1 MADYPTNSDY
11 AGIGNK
17 GTGDNPQSDSWPWT
31 EIFND
36 GGSLYEGDIWE
47 DPVDNAYWNAPFYRP
62 PGRVDFTEYL
72 QDLPTF
78 DVNYGLMGLMPGF
91 AKGLGSS
98 AMQSAQNQALG
109 QRARQFNLNNAIF
122 NRP

>member
-1 MADYPTNSDY
+1 
-11 AGIGNK
+11 
-17 GTGDNPQSDSWPWT
+17 
-31 EIFND
+31 
-36 GGSLYEGDIWE
+36 
-47 DPVDNAYWNAPFYRP
+47 
-62 PGRVDFTEYL
+62 GRVDFTEYL